1 MHKLLSII
9 GTVAV
14 LSVPHMS
21 LAAEPVSV
29 IESVKAGDL
38 PAVRN
43 SLSQVKN
50 PNQTEPDGTTPLHW
64 AVEQNRLDIV
74 QALLA
79 AGANV
84 NAKNRYGVTP
94 LELAA
99 TTGSASVTQALIKS
113 GADVK
118 AFEPETGSVLSRAA
132 RTGNPEVIKLLL
144 AAGADANYAE
154 STSGQTPLMWA
165 AAEGHSEAVKALLA
179 GGAKVGTKGHAEQTA
194 LFYAVRKGD
203 IASVSTLLAAGAD
216 VNTRTAPEMP
226 GGRGGSKMRAPSGA
240 KYSPYGDSMLVVAI
254 LNNNFDIADLLLNKG
269 ADANAAGTHW
279 TPLHSLLRIRNYEE
293 FQFPAPK
300 GTGTL
305 DSLEFAKHLLA
316 HGANP
321 SARAESH
328 TMRRASGD
336 QNYDEFEG
344 ATPFFLAA
352 KAGDL
357 PMIHLLLN
365 AKADYTTPTE
375 LHTTPLMVA
384 SGVGCVTGQ
393 WIEPESDIFATVK
406 ILVDD
411 LKADVNVRNDRNETA
426 LHGAACRAMDSVV
439 QYLADKGAKLDIRN
453 SDNQRALDIVVDGI
467 AKPVTIG
474 GVPIEKIGYSDHT
487 AALLKKLM
495 AEKGYSI
502 QASLQ

>member
-1 MHKLLSII
+1 MRKLLSII
-9 GTVAV
+9 GTLAA
-14 LSVPHMS
+14 LSVPHAG
-21 LAAEPVSV
+21 LAADHVSV

-38 PAVRN
+38 SAVRN
-43 SLSQVKN
+43 SLSQTGN
-50 PNQTEPDGTTPLHW
+50 PSQTEPDGTTPLHW
-64 AVEQNRLDIV
+64 AVERNRLDIV

-79 AGANV
+79 VGASV

-99 TTGSASVTQALIKS
+99 TTSNASVTQALIKA
-113 GADVK
+113 GAEIK
-118 AFEPETGSVLSRAA
+118 AFAPETGSILSRAA
-132 RTGNPEVIKLLL
+132 CTGNPEVIKLLL
-144 AAGADANYAE
+144 AAGADANFAE
-154 STSGQTPLMWA
+154 VTSGQTPLMWA
-165 AAEGHSEAVKALLA
+165 AAEGHSDAVKTLLA
-179 GGAKVGTKGHAEQTA
+179 GGARVDTKAHSDQTA

-203 IASVSTLLAAGAD
+203 IDSVRTLLAAGAD

-226 GGRGGSKMRAPSGA
+226 GGRGGSQSRAPSGA
-240 KYSPYGDSMLVVAI
+240 KYSPSGDSMLVVAI
-254 LNNNFDIADLLLNKG
+254 LNNNFDIADLLLKKG
-269 ADANAAGTHW
+269 ADPNAAGTHW
-279 TPLHSLLRIRNYEE
+279 SPLHALLRIRNYEE

-305 DSLEFAKHLLA
+305 NSLEFAKHLLA
-316 HGANP
+316 NGANP
-321 SARAESH
+321 SARADSH
-328 TMRRASGD
+328 TMRRAPGD

-357 PMIHLLLN
+357 PMIHLLLD
-365 AKADYTTPTE
+365 AGADHTTPTG

-393 WIEPESDIFATVK
+393 WIEPENDILATVK
-406 ILVDD
+406 ILVDE

-439 QYLADKGAKLDIRN
+439 RYLADKGAKLDVRN
-453 SDNQRALDIVVDGI
+453 SDNQRALDIVVEGI
-467 AKPVTIG
+467 AKPVSIG

-495 AEKGYSI
+495 TEKGYSI